1 MQITIPEK
9 EIKIKFIRASGPGG
23 QNVNRRATKVQ
34 IHWNIIKSKALTE
47 KQRFLIC
54 KNLKNLITKTGEI
67 IIEDETTRSQ
77 AQNREIVIEK
87 LHKIINNALKK
98 KKKRIPTKPSKKV
111 KERILEAKKKH
122 SQKKKERQIEKNILK
137 KYL

>member
-1 MQITIPEK
+1 MIKIPED
-9 EIKIKFIRASGPGG
+9 EIKIKFIRSSGPGG

-34 IHWNIIKSKALTE
+34 IHWNIVKSKVLTE
-47 KQRFLIC
+47 KQRFLIY

-77 AQNREIVIEK
+77 AQNREIAIEK

-122 SQKKKERQIEKNILK
+122 SRKKKERQIEKNILK

>member
-9 EIKIKFIRASGPGG
+9 EIKIKFIRSSGPGG

-34 IHWNIIKSKALTE
+34 IHWNIVKSKVLTE

-77 AQNREIVIEK
+77 AQNREIAIEK

>member
-1 MQITIPEK
+1 MIKIPED
-9 EIKIKFIRASGPGG
+9 EIKIKFIRSSGPGG

-34 IHWNIIKSKALTE
+34 IHWNIVKSKVLTE

-77 AQNREIVIEK
+77 AQNREIAIEK

>member
-9 EIKIKFIRASGPGG
+9 EIKIKFIRSSGPGG

-34 IHWNIIKSKALTE
+34 IHWNIVKSKVLTE
-47 KQRFLIC
+47 KQRFLIY

-77 AQNREIVIEK
+77 AQNREIAIEK

>member
-1 MQITIPEK
+1 MIKIPED
-9 EIKIKFIRASGPGG
+9 EIKIKFIRSSGPGG

-34 IHWNIIKSKALTE
+34 IHWNIVKSKVLTE

-77 AQNREIVIEK
+77 AQNREIAIEK

-122 SQKKKERQIEKNILK
+122 SRKKKERQIEKNILK